1 MKLFAS
7 DLDGTLLNRNHQS
20 DHRINEGIEKI
31 FEAGHIFTVC
41 TGRN

>member
-7 DLDGTLLNRNHQS
+7 DLDGTLLNKNHQS

-31 FEAGHIFTVC
+31 FTSDFDYEVV
-41 TGRN
+41 RDE